1 MTDSIMYAGNRILP
15 AHYVTLWQAI
25 AKCTKPH
32 LDFDDWDVVP
42 DNPRNAI
49 HTLEGL

>member
-1 MTDSIMYAGNRILP
+1 MYAGNRILP
-15 AHYVTLWQAI
+15 AHYLTFWHAL

-32 LDFDDWDVVP
+32 LDFDDWAIAA

-49 HTLEGL
+49 HSLDGF